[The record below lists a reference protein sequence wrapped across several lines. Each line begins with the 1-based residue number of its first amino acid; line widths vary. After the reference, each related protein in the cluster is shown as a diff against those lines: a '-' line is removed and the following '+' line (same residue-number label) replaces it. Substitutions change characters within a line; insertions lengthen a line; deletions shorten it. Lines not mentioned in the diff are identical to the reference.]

1 MPPFAALLRGF
12 FTVICLCPAGKLV
25 AEPTGASIISGSAT
39 VTYGATTT
47 IDQSSNQLVVNWDS
61 FSIGA
66 GEQVNFVQPSAS
78 SVALNHDISGVASQL
93 LGDLN
98 ANGQVYLFNSAGIL
112 IGSGAN
118 INVGGF
124 MASDMDLTGVDVDD
138 IENQLTM
145 SLADPDSSQGGIQID
160 GAITTTTRQG
170 ITLIAQ
176 FIENNGSLTAQD
188 GDIHLVIA
196 DGPIVVTS
204 TNGTMGVQISEG
216 IDRDISPNAV
226 LLDNAG
232 DIRAINGNIDIN
244 IQYINTLNL
253 QAVRNTGLINAV
265 GIGYGQINQNIVLQ
279 APPSEN
285 AGSDSL
291 DAVLTDAVAAEVE
304 LDQEPLVS
312 NSPELA
318 VTRLDNLIADCNEQE
333 RGTDECRKRQA
344 LKRYLGR
351 LLIGGDLPE

>member
-1 MPPFAALLRGF
+1 MPPFAALFRGF
-12 FTVICLCPAGKLV
+12 FTAICLFPAGKAL
-25 AEPTGASIISGSAT
+25 AGPTGAAIISGSAS

-47 IDQSSNQLVVNWDS
+47 IEQSSNQLVVNWDS
-61 FSIGA
+61 FSISA

-78 SVALNHDISGVASQL
+78 SIALNHDISGIASQI

-124 MASDMDLTGVDVDD
+124 IASDMELTSLDMND
-138 IENQLTM
+138 IENQMSM
-145 SLADPDSSQGGIQID
+145 SLTDPDSNQGGIQID

-188 GDIHLVIA
+188 GDIHLVVA

-216 IDRDISPNAV
+216 IDRDISPNGV
-226 LLDNAG
+226 LLDNTG
-232 DIRAINGNIDIN
+232 DIRAINGNIGIN

-279 APPSEN
+279 APASEN
-285 AGSDSL
+285 GSDVDL
-291 DAVLTDAVAAEVE
+291 DAVLTDAVVAEVE
-304 LDQEPLVS
+304 LDSDSPLS
-312 NSPELA
+312 SSPEA
-318 VTRLDNLIADCNEQE
+318 VISRLDRLVADCSEQE
-333 RGTDECRKRQA
+333 RGTDECRKKQA

-351 LLIGGDLPE
+351 LLIDGDLPE